1 MPTKQ
6 LAGKD
11 VEVDNE
17 GYLVNASD
25 WNKEVAQ
32 DIARELGMTLT
43 DIHWKAIE
51 YARKEYE
58 ENGEAPT
65 LRRLTKSGI
74 ISTKDLYALFPN
86 GPAGKLAK
94 LAGLKKPTGCI

>member
-6 LAGKD
+6 LAGKA

-17 GYLVNASD
+17 GYLTNAKD
-25 WNKEVAQ
+25 WNKEVAE
-32 DIARELGMTLT
+32 DLAKEMGMTLT
-43 DIHWKAIE
+43 DVHWKAIDF
-51 YARKEYE
+51 ARKEFE
-58 ENGEAPT
+58 ASGEAPT

>member
-6 LAGKD
+6 LAGKTI
-11 VEVDNE
+11 EVDNE
-17 GYLVNASD
+17 GFLANSKD
-25 WNKEVAQ
+25 WNKDVAQ
-32 DIARELGMTLT
+32 DIAKELGMTLT
-43 DIHWKAIE
+43 EVHWKAIDF
-51 YARKEYE
+51 ARKEFE
-58 ENGEAPT
+58 DTGEAPT